1 MSPDELLG
9 DATLTGTEEWLA
21 LCDELLVGLVHA
33 VNNRVAAL
41 SACSELAALGD
52 SQMLSDGVLAL
63 EVERLRRASSLLE
76 LLPARDRPAEAL
88 ELAPVLQDAIQLHAH
103 HPRIRAMEEVV
114 TWQGTP
120 HPIRAPRWALVR
132 LLVLFVDAAKLA
144 AHEAR
149 HDRFELE
156 ISGEDDAVRLRA
168 RARRSRMAY
177 ATGLAAMC
185 GGTLVSEGERI
196 VLTLPTLQA
205 IRRLERL
212 ARGGVV

>member
-1 MSPDELLG
+1 
-9 DATLTGTEEWLA
+9 
-21 LCDELLVGLVHA
+21 
-33 VNNRVAAL
+33 
-41 SACSELAALGD
+41 
-52 SQMLSDGVLAL
+52 
-63 EVERLRRASSLLE
+63 
-76 LLPARDRPAEAL
+76 
-88 ELAPVLQDAIQLHAH
+88 
-103 HPRIRAMEEVV
+103 MEEVV

-156 ISGEDDAVRLRA
+156 VSGEDDAVRLRA
-168 RARRSRMAY
+168 RARRSRMTY

-185 GGTLVSEGERI
+185 GGTLVSEGERL